1 MEALN
6 PLKKTF
12 EAMNIENSQELI
24 EKFRIYMEGVLEWN
38 EKVNLTT
45 ITDPDEFAIKHFVDS
60 IICANYPEYIN
71 AAKIIDVGTGAGF
84 PGIPLSIISP
94 EKEFI
99 LMDSLNKRLKIID
112 ELCQRADIK
121 NVVTLHARAEELA
134 KNKAH
139 RERYDLCVSRA
150 VANMAVLAEYCLP
163 FIKVGGFLMAY
174 KGPEAENEVREAE
187 HALSLLGGRAEE
199 IRNGNLKEF
208 GIDHKVVVI
217 KKVSNTPSKY
227 PRKPGTPTKEPL

>member
-6 PLKKTF
+6 PLKKTL
-12 EAMNIENSQELI
+12 EAINIENSQELI

-71 AAKIIDVGTGAGF
+71 AVKIIDVGTGAGF

-187 HALSLLGGRAEE
+187 HALYLLGGRAEE
-199 IRNGNLKEF
+199 SRNGNLKEF